1 MSSTKQTVAII
12 GSGPAALMLAAVL
25 DENRF
30 AVSVYEKNAAAGRK
44 FLVAGDGG
52 FNLTHSEPM
61 ELFVQRYSPA
71 GFLDQALREFSNEDL
86 RKFLAGIGIPTFA
99 GSSGR
104 VFPEKGIK
112 PIDVLNAFLRLLE
125 KKNVKFFFRHEW
137 KGMEDG
143 ALLLQ
148 NGENRIPVKADF
160 IVFALGGASWPV
172 TGSDGKWTGFFEE
185 RGIRLLPFRASNC
198 RMGVQWPEEI
208 RTKLAG
214 KPLKNIATR
223 CGAAVKKGELVITA
237 DGIEGGAVYFH
248 SPTIREQLDA
258 NGSASLYIDF
268 RPDLTEEMLKQKIS
282 VNGKTRNAQL
292 KNAGLSE
299 TAVQLLRAFVPKDA
313 FLDDAEMARRIKS
326 FEVTIEGTGPIEDAI
341 STAGGIAPEECG
353 NDFSLHKMPRCYTIG
368 EMVAW
373 DAPTGGYLLQACFSM
388 GHRLGTAL
396 NKR

>member
-1 MSSTKQTVAII
+1 MDSKKKTVAII

-52 FNLTHSEPM
+52 FNLTHSEPVQ
-61 ELFVQRYSPA
+61 LLLQRYSPP
-71 GFLDQALREFSNEDL
+71 GFLDQALHEFSNEDL
-86 RKFLAGIGIPTFA
+86 RQFLAQIRIPTFA

-125 KKNVKFFFRHEW
+125 KKNVQFFFRHEW
-137 KGMEDG
+137 EGMENG
-143 ALLLQ
+143 ELLLQ
-148 NGENRIPVKADF
+148 NGKSRVRVNADF

-172 TGSDGKWTGFFEE
+172 TGSDGKWDRFFEE
-185 RGIRLLPFRASNC
+185 RGIRVLPFRASNC
-198 RMGVQWPEEI
+198 RMLVHWPQEI
-208 RTKLAG
+208 RDKLAG

-223 CGAAVKKGELVITA
+223 CGSAVKKGELVITA

-248 SPTIREQLDA
+248 SPAIREQLDA
-258 NGSASLYIDF
+258 KGVAEMRIDF
-268 RPDLTEEMLKQKIS
+268 RPELSEEMLKQKIS
-282 VNGKTRNAQL
+282 AKAKTRNAQL

-313 FLDDAEMARRIKS
+313 FLDDAAMARQIKS
-326 FEVTIEGTGPIEDAI
+326 FAVKIDGAGPIEDAI
-341 STAGGIAPEECG
+341 SSAGGIAPEECG
-353 NDFSLHKMPRCYTIG
+353 TDFSLHKLPRCYAIG

-388 GHRLGTAL
+388 GHRLGAAL
-396 NKR
+396 NEK